1 MEKTAL
7 WTNNVQPPP
16 SPVRSSPIV
25 LLLQL
30 TNRRS
35 RVSLGYFKAG
45 YLNPCIVQERVVT
58 IHKVE
63 EAAHQKPAREG

>member
-1 MEKTAL
+1 MEKASL
-7 WTNNVQPPP
+7 RANNVQPPP
-16 SPVRSSPIV
+16 PPVCSSPIV
-25 LLLQL
+25 LLLQI
-30 TNRRS
+30 TNRCS
-35 RVSLGYFKAG
+35 RVSLGYFKTG